1 MERLKAWPSI
11 LEYSESSLSTHLD
24 TRLMLIEWLAL
35 GIGSL
40 LLIMD
45 IAIYGTDTSHSLGNG
60 PVSTRR
66 KLSVINIV
74 PVVFVL
80 GFRFIHYSFRERP
93 IVKNNSYF
101 LPSLQLCFCL
111 PIFVYETAAPITRNV
126 NLGRVMAVPL
136 CLTSASVVG
145 LVRHLTYQSR
155 VVKRSKSKLTSNRLK
170 SGISQWMTMVQ
181 NFDDPWLPIRLRNF
195 RDRQAR
201 LAEAMPTKNPQ
212 AGQMSDIL
220 DFQIKP
226 AGSDVGTI
234 DSTSQTKSSRP
245 CTYTLPRYS
254 RKGRSL
260 PMPNFER
267 KERELFPGFIHC
279 QCCVSNSQTMNKR
292 QSDPDRVEKWC
303 KEREDWLGR
312 PPLSNLKQ
320 IRQLVDFA
328 PHNLC
333 HKCQMVCSSSLILNQ
348 ALQPRR
354 TFVPYTWWLGV
365 KLGLK
370 PEIKEEFEHWP
381 TPMDLLQSVH
391 SGCHLCALIWDQ
403 MNAEQQQVLLAGD
416 VKVVT
421 EMEDAL
427 ALIDADSQDCT
438 RNQYY
443 QRRCIQIHVQKTA
456 FSAQSSINLT
466 PHFGGTKVPRNWDTV
481 IRGTQNASF
490 TPVDDNEI
498 VRKISICIPDAG
510 WSFHFLKCMIKKLI
524 SASF

>member
-40 LLIMD
+40 LLIVD
-45 IAIYGTDTSHSLGNG
+45 IAIYGTDTSHPLENG
-60 PVSTRR
+60 PVSTRK
-66 KLSVINIV
+66 KLSFINIV

-93 IVKNNSYF
+93 IFRKHIYF
-101 LPSLQLCFCL
+101 LPSLQLFFCL
-111 PIFVYETAAPITRNV
+111 PIFVYELAAPIARNV
-126 NLGRVMAVPL
+126 KLGRVMAVPL
-136 CLTSASVVG
+136 CLTTASVVG
-145 LVRHLTYQSR
+145 LVRHLTYHSR
-155 VVKRSKSKLTSNRLK
+155 VVKRSTPKLTNNRLK
-170 SGISQWMTMVQ
+170 SGISQWTMMMR

-201 LAEAMPTKNPQ
+201 LVEAMAAKIPQ

-220 DFQIKP
+220 DFQIP
-226 AGSDVGTI
+226 SAGSDVGTM
-234 DSTSQTKSSRP
+234 DLTRQTKFSRP
-245 CTYTLPRYS
+245 YTYTLPRYS
-254 RKGRSL
+254 KKGQSL

-267 KERELFPGFIHC
+267 KERELFPGFIRC
-279 QCCVSNSQTMNKR
+279 QCCVSVSPAKNER

-303 KEREDWLGR
+303 KEREDWLRR

-320 IRQLVDFA
+320 IPQMVDFT

-333 HKCQMVCSSSLILNQ
+333 HKCQTVCSSSLILNQ
-348 ALQPRR
+348 ALHPRR
-354 TFVPYTWWLGV
+354 IFVPFTWWLGF
-365 KLGLK
+365 KFGLK

-416 VKVVT
+416 VKVVA
-421 EMEDAL
+421 EMEDTL
-427 ALIDADSQDCT
+427 PLMDAETQDFT

-443 QRRCIQIHVQKTA
+443 RRRCIQIHVQKTA

-490 TPVDDNEI
+490 TPVNDHEI
-498 VRKISICIPDAG
+498 ANKISICIPSTG
-510 WSFHFLKCMIKKLI
+510 
-524 SASF
+524 